1 MASRPERAR
10 PRAGRI
16 VAIAGG
22 KGGVGK
28 SLVSLNLAVTLGRM
42 GHRVTLVDGDLG
54 AANLHS
60 MLGVTRPGP
69 GLGAFFDHEIENL
82 ADAAMA
88 TDQPNLRFIPGTS
101 RPGAANINSAQ
112 KMRLLRGLS
121 YVGGDVVMIDL
132 GAGTAYNTVDLVA
145 AADIKVLVMTPQL
158 TSLQNAFAFLK
169 ACVQRVLRR
178 LPEQAAS
185 RDRLDRL
192 LTGEGEVWPI
202 QRVIAEL
209 RREDPA
215 LADEMVD
222 SLLRFGVILVG
233 NMLVT
238 EQDRE
243 VIERMSKMFSDYLLV
258 SAPVSATFKL
268 SDEMR
273 RSIDLRKPAVT
284 GERIRDVANEMR
296 ALARAIMDMD
306 VGRLRSEFKSDHKGQ
321 ERTVPIWIER
331 DAV

>member
-1 MASRPERAR
+1 MGSRPDKSR

-16 VAIAGG
+16 VAVAGG

-42 GHRVTLVDGDLG
+42 GHKVTLVDGDLG

-69 GLGAFFDHEIENL
+69 GLGAFFDHEIESL
-82 ADAAMA
+82 ADAAMPTEQA
-88 TDQPNLRFIPGTS
+88 NLRFVPGTS
-101 RPGAANINSAQ
+101 RPGSANINSAQ
-112 KMRLLRGLS
+112 KMRLLRALS
-121 YVGGDVVMIDL
+121 YIGGDVVIIDL
-132 GAGTAYNTVDLVA
+132 GAGSAYNTVDLVA
-145 AADIKVLVMTPQL
+145 AADIKVVVMTPQL

-178 LPEQAAS
+178 LPDEAVS

-202 QRVIAEL
+202 QRIIAEL
-209 RREDPA
+209 RREDPR

-222 SLLRFGVILVG
+222 SLLRFGVLLVG
-233 NMLVT
+233 NMLST
-238 EQDRE
+238 PQDRE
-243 VIERMSKMFSDYLLV
+243 IIDRMSKMFSDYLLV
-258 SAPVSATFKL
+258 SAPVTATFRL

-273 RSIDLRKPAVT
+273 RSIDVRRPVVT
-284 GERIRDVANEMR
+284 GERVRDVANEMR
-296 ALARAIMDMD
+296 SLARAIMDMD
-306 VGRLRSEFKSDHKGQ
+306 VAKLRAEFKSAAGV
-321 ERTVPIWIER
+321 ESTVPIWIER
-331 DAV
+331 DAI